1 MILDFLKF
9 IVEWDFTESLPNLTV
24 ALKLFITIC
33 ASVASCERSFSK
45 LKLIKNYLRST
56 MTETR
61 LNNLGIL
68 TIEHEAT
75 QNINFEDVIS
85 EFASVKARRKKF

>member
-1 MILDFLKF
+1 
-9 IVEWDFTESLPNLTV
+9 
-24 ALKLFITIC
+24 
-33 ASVASCERSFSK
+33 
-45 LKLIKNYLRST
+45 

-75 QNINFEDVIS
+75 QNINFEEVIS